1 MDLYRI
7 ILVDDEEEV
16 RQSIIRKINWTE
28 AGFKVVGDAENG
40 EDALEKVEALE
51 PDLILTDIRMPYMDG
66 LTLAERVRQK
76 YPSIKIVIFSG
87 YDDFEYAKQAI
98 KLNVTEYILKPV
110 NVEELTAILKRIKA
124 NLDEEIEQKR
134 NVNLLRENYIKSL
147 PILREQFLN
156 ELVSYPMPE
165 TEVEDK
171 LREYAIP
178 LSGAKKWVAAAIDI
192 EPEEIRDGVLL
203 PLHKEKDL
211 IPISVMQLVEEKLK
225 NYCRCALAT
234 SARTAESEIAVIAAI
249 DEENSQT
256 GLIDVLGDVCTET
269 RKILEVPITIG
280 IGHGCQKLSDI
291 SSSYKAAVDALG
303 YKAIV
308 GSGSTIYIND
318 VEPVS
323 SGKLQFDGKDE
334 AELISAIKFG
344 PREKIEAAVQTII
357 DKMSDAKV
365 HFRQCQAYM
374 LSVSSSIVQMIQQY
388 DLDMEQLLEEGSERE
403 DTFAIIP
410 RMQKREDFS
419 QWLLSASLRMNQVMN
434 QERDN
439 TMKQVI
445 QKAKQYI
452 MDNYQDPELSVEKIC
467 RHLHMS
473 PAYFSTMFKKETG
486 QAYIAYLTEVRLDK
500 AVELLGKTDD
510 KTYIIAA
517 KVGYQEQNYFSYV
530 FKKRFGI
537 SPTKFRGTK

>member
-16 RQSIIRKINWTE
+16 RQSIIKKINWEE
-28 AGFKVVGDAENG
+28 AGFSVVGDAENG
-40 EDALEKVEALE
+40 EEALEKVEVLE
-51 PDLILTDIRMPYMDG
+51 PDVILTDIRMPYMDG

-87 YDDFEYAKQAI
+87 YDDFEYAKRAI

-110 NVEELTAILKRIKA
+110 NMEELTAILKRIQS

-134 NVNLLRENYIKSL
+134 NVTLLRESYRRNL

-156 ELVSYPMPE
+156 ELIGGRIFKGNLEE
-165 TEVEDK
+165 T
-171 LREYAIP
+171 LREYQIP
-178 LSGAKKWVAAAIDI
+178 LEGAKKWVAAAMDI
-192 EPEEIRDGVLL
+192 EQEEAGGERWL
-203 PLHKEKDL
+203 PLHQEKDL
-211 IPISVMQLVEEKLK
+211 IPISVKELFGEKLK
-225 NYCRCALAT
+225 QYCRSIVFTSSSATGSELAF
-234 SARTAESEIAVIAAI
+234 IAAI

-256 GLIDVLGDVCTET
+256 GLIDVLGDICKET
-269 RKILEVPITIG
+269 RKILKVPVTVG
-280 IGHGCQKLSDI
+280 IGHSCQDLRGI
-291 SSSYKAAVDALG
+291 SISYKSALDALG

-308 GSGSTIYIND
+308 GAGIPIYIND

-323 SGKLQFDGKDE
+323 SGQLRFDTRDE
-334 AELISAIKFG
+334 AVLMAAAKFG
-344 PREKIEAAVQTII
+344 TREEMEEAVKSVV
-357 DKMSDAKV
+357 DKMVDAKV
-365 HFRQCQAYM
+365 HFSQCQAYM
-374 LSVSSSIVQMIQQY
+374 LSVSSSVIQMIQKY
-388 DLDMEQLLEEGSERE
+388 ELDMTQLAEGEAA

-410 RMQKREDFS
+410 KMVKAEDFS
-419 QWLLSASLRMNQVMN
+419 QWLLSMVLHMNQAMN

-445 QKAKQYI
+445 QKAKEYI
-452 MDNYQDPELSVEKIC
+452 MENYPDPDLSVEKIC
-467 RHLHMS
+467 RQLHMS

-486 QAYIAYLTEVRLDK
+486 QAYIAYLTQVRLDK
-500 AVELLGKTDD
+500 AVELLNKTDD

-537 SPTKFRGTK
+537 SPTKFRGMK